1 MNKILFVF
9 FLPVAIFL
17 FWLWQKNVDFWQNLI
32 IETYQLDNIQAKK
45 LKNNL
50 LTPNQYLF
58 VQIFISFVVLA
69 SALLLFW

>member
-9 FLPVAIFL
+9 FLSVAIFL